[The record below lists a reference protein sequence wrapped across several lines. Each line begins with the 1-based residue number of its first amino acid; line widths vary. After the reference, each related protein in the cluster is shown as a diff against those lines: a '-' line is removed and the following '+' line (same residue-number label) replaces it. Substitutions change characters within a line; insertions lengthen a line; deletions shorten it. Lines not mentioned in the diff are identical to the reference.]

1 MRYDAQTV
9 TSGLVEEL
17 FRILPFPIKNT
28 FMIAFNQHEGP
39 ARSCSEMNPFCDVFR
54 LVDRLA
60 EDEKWAVKL
69 GDKFNRKLDL
79 DTYGKPPQ
87 VAKTNPEI
95 ERGIKEAFETL
106 RGCLD
111 PDHWELLDSRGFKR
125 FVAAVREADREHRQS
140 ARTLDWIDRQ
150 RKEAQLGTLRH
161 FAEVAK

>member
-1 MRYDAQTV
+1 MRYDAKTV
-9 TSGLVEEL
+9 TTDLIEEL
-17 FRILPFPIKNT
+17 FHILPFPIKNT

-39 ARSCSEMNPFCDVFR
+39 GGCSEMNPFSDVFR

-60 EDEKWAVKL
+60 EDEKWAMKFSDKL
-69 GDKFNRKLDL
+69 NRKIAI

-95 ERGIKEAFETL
+95 ERGIREAFETL

-125 FVAAVREADREHRQS
+125 FVAAVREANLEHRQS
-140 ARTLDWIDRQ
+140 ALTLDWIDRR
-150 RKEAQLGTLRH
+150 RKEERLGTLRH
-161 FAEVAK
+161 FAGVAR